1 MNWSSGFNII
11 VPDKKKL
18 DVEAAKKKLRSWMKP
33 EMNSY
38 YQYFNWGYKHMKPM
52 IYAEEYLEQVAGQV
66 YDYKFFMCGGEMEFL
81 FIATDRHGD
90 HTLTYTF
97 FDKNLEHIPC
107 TYGGKKNASPL
118 PEMPKNIDKMIELA
132 KKLAKPFPFVRVDF
146 YEVGD
151 RVYLGEMTF
160 YSGGGV
166 LAFEPEEW
174 DLRLGEKI
182 HFPGRKIV
190 DHESAAFLCEAKI
203 RQVGYKMKENVKA
216 LIKKFVRKEAHEG
229 QKYLSVLGVIRLP
242 YKTHAESSASGTRR
256 YFTLQGVE
264 ICYKKMNKS
273 GSDSMQLTYRPCT
286 PLENY
291 MLEGK
296 ITPQMQRI
304 HAEQKAYAQM
314 GYFPNLRNPR
324 SLNEKIIWLALNYK
338 NPHIAVAADKGKAK
352 QWLAERIGWEYLIPT
367 IGVYEDVNDIDFS
380 ALPEKFV
387 AKLNDGWGGDEV
399 MIVRSKSD
407 LDIDRTKAVLSSW
420 LYPWKNYYYQNMC
433 MTDEKMEKPTIV
445 IEEYVQQG
453 STGALDD
460 YKIYCCNGE
469 PRFALVVTGRGTNH
483 QERSFVDMDWNILPF
498 ARTGKAVAEHV
509 DKPQNLDKML
519 ELCRTL
525 CKDFPFVR
533 VDFYEA
539 NGRIYV
545 GEMTFTPGMFL
556 KFSSREW
563 DFKLGEYL
571 ELPME

>member
-1 MNWSSGFNII
+1 MKYGNRDPRLEHYGMRRMLDDSMKQEILSQVFFERVHYEMDWENPKTFNQKIMWAKLYYQDMLITTCCDKYAVKDYVTEKIGAEYIVPTIGAWSNPDDIDFDTLPEKFVLKVNWSSGFNII

-18 DVEAAKKKLRSWMKP
+18 DVDAAKKQLRSWMKP

-38 YQYFNWGYKHMKPM
+38 YQYFNWGYKHMMPM

-66 YDYKFFMCGGEMEFL
+66 YDYKFFMCGGEMEYL

-107 TYGGKKNASPL
+107 TYGGKKNAKPL
-118 PEMPKNIDKMIELA
+118 PEMPKNIDKMIGLA
-132 KKLAKPFPFVRVDF
+132 KKLAEPFPFVRVDF

-166 LAFEPEEW
+166 LAFDPEEW

-182 HFPGRKIV
+182 HFPGRKIM

-242 YKTHAESSASGTRR
+242 YKTHTESSAKGTRR

-367 IGVYEDVNDIDFS
+367 IGVYEDVNDIDFN

-387 AKLNDGWGGDEV
+387 A
-399 MIVRSKSD
+399 
-407 LDIDRTKAVLSSW
+407 
-420 LYPWKNYYYQNMC
+420 
-433 MTDEKMEKPTIV
+433 
-445 IEEYVQQG
+445 
-453 STGALDD
+453 
-460 YKIYCCNGE
+460 
-469 PRFALVVTGRGTNH
+469 
-483 QERSFVDMDWNILPF
+483 
-498 ARTGKAVAEHV
+498 
-509 DKPQNLDKML
+509 
-519 ELCRTL
+519 
-525 CKDFPFVR
+525 
-533 VDFYEA
+533 
-539 NGRIYV
+539 
-545 GEMTFTPGMFL
+545 
-556 KFSSREW
+556 
-563 DFKLGEYL
+563 
-571 ELPME
+571 